1 MNTDIIKPSNLQRYI
16 ISLFFQ
22 FLQIL
27 ACLSVK
33 MGMSFYVKK
42 MLKYGK
48 GLQVPNIIP
57 TFACR
62 NQDIVLR

>member
-1 MNTDIIKPSNLQRYI
+1 MLVCEDGHAFI
-16 ISLFFQ
+16 
-22 FLQIL
+22 
-27 ACLSVK
+27 
-33 MGMSFYVKK
+33 YVKK

-57 TFACR
+57 TFACK